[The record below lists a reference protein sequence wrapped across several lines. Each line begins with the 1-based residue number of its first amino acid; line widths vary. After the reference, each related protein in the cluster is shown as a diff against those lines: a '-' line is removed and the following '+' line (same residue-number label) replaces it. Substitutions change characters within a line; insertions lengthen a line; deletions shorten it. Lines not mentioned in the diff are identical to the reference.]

1 MTLIFFH
8 GWQVERL
15 EGDETDVFSLNS
27 INQQLPSHPK
37 AVVPLA
43 QADLDSKSF
52 LTIPYSY
59 QTNRIAAT
67 NSRNYVFYASSP
79 NADVLSP
86 YLEYCADRA
95 NPDKLAKF
103 GILFSSSYSMLR
115 VYRVSAYRR
124 CAAYS
129 CGGDLVR
136 FATFDGF
143 SRSLGRECDA
153 SFNVSIRALEYL
165 NEDNIA
171 VTLES
176 SPVTAW
182 NVLTGSF
189 TNASRTTYWLNPAT
203 MRVRRTVWQTDPASS
218 GIPTQI
224 PALCPAM
231 QRLPR
236 MGTFLAE
243 LLNAGVFL
251 LKYVVYA
258 ITYTPGLVAVWSS
271 SGGARCPAP
280 GSAMYHSVLAN
291 CGERVY
297 ALDDFFDSLDDAGAV
312 FWHGLSLVARL
323 IAPASHPAVAKPIT
337 NVLDGM
343 SQYGQGAVDVWAG
356 GAGVLTL
363 TRVPIREQAMQVCLS
378 RPPRVFIPEFSFLG
392 LGHRTSR
399 NLGGRGADG
408 GRPVLP
414 RGGRAGLEPI
424 RIQGV
429 LHGGSGPAQALP
441 GPAAGHHAV
450 RCVHA
455 LLGGP
460 LRPARRLHR
469 DGDEPD
475 APGVR
480 RDQGMLFLPCPV

>member
-1 MTLIFFH
+1 M
-8 GWQVERL
+8 
-15 EGDETDVFSLNS
+15 
-27 INQQLPSHPK
+27 
-37 AVVPLA
+37 VPLE
-43 QADLDSKSF
+43 DVDSEARV
-52 LTIPYSY
+52 TIPYGY

-86 YLEYCADRA
+86 YLEYCADKG
-95 NPDKLAKF
+95 NPEKLSKF
-103 GILFSSSYSMLR
+103 GILFASSYSRLR

-129 CGGDLVR
+129 CGSDLVR

-143 SRSLGRECDA
+143 SRILGRECDA
-153 SFNVSIRALEYL
+153 VFNVSIRALEYL

-182 NVLTGSF
+182 DVGTGIF
-189 TNASRTTYWLNPAT
+189 TNASRTTYWLHPAT

-224 PALCPAM
+224 PALCPAL

-236 MGTFLAE
+236 VGTFLAE
-243 LLNAGVFL
+243 LGNAGVFL
-251 LKYVVYA
+251 LKFVVYA
-258 ITYTPGLVAVWSS
+258 ITYTPGLAAVWGS

-280 GSAMYHSVLAN
+280 GSALYHSVLAN

-297 ALDDFFDSLDDAGAV
+297 SLDDFFDSLDDAAAV
-312 FWHGLSLVARL
+312 FWHSLSLLARL
-323 IAPASHPAVAKPIT
+323 IAPESKPGIAKPIT

-363 TRVPIREQAMQVCLS
+363 TRVPIREQAMQVCAPS
-378 RPPRVFIPEFSFLG
+378 SCTRPTHPLTSGRFPG
-392 LGHRTSR
+392 LGYYP
-399 NLGGRGADG
+399 GRH
-408 GRPVLP
+408 
-414 RGGRAGLEPI
+414 RGGWR
-424 RIQGV
+424 
-429 LHGGSGPAQALP
+429 
-441 GPAAGHHAV
+441 
-450 RCVHA
+450 
-455 LLGGP
+455 
-460 LRPARRLHR
+460 
-469 DGDEPD
+469 
-475 APGVR
+475 
-480 RDQGMLFLPCPV
+480 